1 MTALHHSA
9 RPLSPL
15 LTGVALLLLGT
26 GLLNTLLSVRAV
38 QNGMGSTLLGLVM
51 SAYFVGFIL
60 GTFLAPW
67 AIRRMGHIRTFACC
81 AALASSAVLGHALSD
96 HPGVWM
102 GLRAVTGV
110 ALVGLYAVVESWL
123 AAQAH
128 GPQRGRVFAVY
139 MIVNLLALAAGQFL
153 MLLAPVQG
161 FALFALIAMLVNLSL
176 IPIAATR
183 LEQPMAPHSPRLH
196 IGEMARIAPTAAAGA
211 LLSGLAMGAFWGM
224 TPAFAQTSGAD
235 ARGVAV
241 FMSTAILG
249 GAALQWPLGRLS
261 DGRDRR
267 ETLRLVAVMALGV
280 AVIAGILGLWQPAAL
295 PALMFLYGGLA
306 FAAYPI
312 GVAHLSDRL
321 PTERVLEG
329 ASVCL
334 LLHGAGAA
342 LGPALA
348 GLLMSALA
356 PAALFLHFA
365 LCWGALTVYTQWR
378 LVRDR
383 PLDTPPADASPFV
396 PMLRTSPVALELLA
410 DDTADPAAFAAPQH
424 DRLP

>member
-1 MTALHHSA
+1 M
-9 RPLSPL
+9 
-15 LTGVALLLLGT
+15 GVALLLLGT

-60 GTFLAPW
+60 GTFAAPW
-67 AIRRMGHIRTFACC
+67 AIRRMGHIRCFACC

-102 GLRAVTGV
+102 GLRALTGV

-123 AAQAH
+123 SAQA
-128 GPQRGRVFAVY
+128 GRQRGRVFAVY

-161 FALFALIAMLVNLSL
+161 FALFALVAMLVNLSL
-176 IPIAATR
+176 IPIAASR
-183 LEQPMAPHSPRLH
+183 LEQPLPPHSPRLH
-196 IGEMARIAPTAAAGA
+196 IGEMSRTAPSAAAGA

-224 TPAFAQTSGAD
+224 SPAFAQASGAD
-235 ARGVAV
+235 ARGVAL

-261 DGRDRR
+261 DGHDRR
-267 ETLRLVAVMALGV
+267 ETLRMVAAMALAV
-280 AVIAGILGLWQPAAL
+280 ALLAAALARWQPAAM

-312 GVAHLSDRL
+312 AVAHLSDRL

-329 ASVCL
+329 ASVLL

-365 LCWGALTVYTQWR
+365 MCWGLLAGYTQWR
-378 LVRDR
+378 LLRER
-383 PLDTPPADASPFV
+383 PAATTPDAAPFV
-396 PMLRTSPVALELLA
+396 AMLRTSPVALEMLA
-410 DDTADPAAFAAPQH
+410 DDPQTPDQFAAPQH
-424 DRLP
+424 ERVP